1 VLRGRRTGE
10 LEDLQASASL
20 VLVRILEVDRKMSAR
35 CARPRNAERTRDV
48 KFADRFGF
56 PCVSGVGDFN
66 DTLRWPSFRIIF
78 VDRVEVLL

>member
-1 VLRGRRTGE
+1 
-10 LEDLQASASL
+10 
-20 VLVRILEVDRKMSAR
+20 
-35 CARPRNAERTRDV
+35 V